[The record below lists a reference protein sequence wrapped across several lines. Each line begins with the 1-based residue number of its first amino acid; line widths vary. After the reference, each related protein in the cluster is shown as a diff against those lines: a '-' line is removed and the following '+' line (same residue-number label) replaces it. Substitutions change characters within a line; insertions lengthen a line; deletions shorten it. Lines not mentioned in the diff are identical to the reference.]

1 MGKTRYNTILIL
13 GPTGSGKT
21 PFGDICEEKGLWG
34 KKCAHFDFGA
44 SLRKIAEAGSK
55 PAFLSDED
63 MDVVNRVLRSGAL
76 LDNENFHIA
85 EKILRSFAEEKNL
98 GTDGLL
104 VLNGLPRH
112 AGQAD
117 DVDDI
122 AAIEAVVHL
131 RCSPEVVGRRIQ
143 LNSGGDRA
151 GRIDDSPGEIERKL
165 KLFEERTFPL
175 IEHYSG
181 RKAAIWEYDI
191 QVETTPAEIYEWFN
205 GNWGKRAKRSNDTK
219 FQESLAKIPDVE
231 PEEFDRL

>member
-1 MGKTRYNTILIL
+1 MKKTRYNAILIL

-21 PFGDICEEKGLWG
+21 PFGYLCEEKGLWG

-44 SLRKIAEAGSK
+44 SLRKTLETGSK
-55 PAFLSDED
+55 PAFLDDED
-63 MDVVNRVLRSGAL
+63 MDIVNRVLRSGAL
-76 LDNENFHIA
+76 LGNENFHIA
-85 EKILRSFAEEKNL
+85 EKIFRSFAEEKDL
-98 GTDGLL
+98 GNDGLL

-122 AAIEAVVHL
+122 AAIEAIVHL

-143 LNSGGDRA
+143 IDSGGDRA

-181 RKAAIWEYDI
+181 RKAAIWWYEVL
-191 QVETTPAEIYEWFN
+191 VETTPEEIYEWLN
-205 GNWGKRAKRSNDTK
+205 GNLEERAKRSNDTK
-219 FQESLAKIPDVE
+219 FQESRSKIPDVE